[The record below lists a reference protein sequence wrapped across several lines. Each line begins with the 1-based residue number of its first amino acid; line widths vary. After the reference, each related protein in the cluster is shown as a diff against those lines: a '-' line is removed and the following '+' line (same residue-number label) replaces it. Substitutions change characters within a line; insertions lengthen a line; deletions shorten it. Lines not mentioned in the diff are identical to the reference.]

1 MEKELGIYIHIPFC
15 VKKCNY
21 CDFNSG
27 SFSDEIKALY
37 VDALCKE
44 IEIKSEFFKDY
55 IIDTVFIGGGTPSI
69 LPYEYIGRILEA
81 LRSFYSVSDKAEI
94 SIECNPGTVDEDK
107 LINYRKFGIDRI
119 SFGLQSTD
127 NDELKILGR
136 IHTYE
141 EFLESFKLA
150 RKAGFENIN
159 VDLMSAIPNQT
170 VESFKKSLKNVRDL
184 NPEHISVYSLIIE
197 EGTPFYDMEL
207 NLADED
213 DEREMVHIIPDIL
226 GDEYTQYEISNYS
239 KKGYVCK
246 HNIKYWVRDEYL
258 GFGVSAASLLK
269 FIDFKELRLKNTNSV
284 RDYINIVNYDS
295 EFINKFTDFDIYN
308 PFYSE
313 NIILSD
319 EDTMSEYMI
328 VGLRMNR
335 GISKRDFYD
344 TFGKDVYGSYGD
356 IINEHIKEGLLKDEQ
371 GFVSLTEKGR
381 DLANYVWKDFI

>member
-150 RKAGFENIN
+150 RKAGFDNIN
-159 VDLMSAIPNQT
+159 VDLMSAIPDQT

-269 FIDFKELRLKNTNSV
+269 FNDFKELRLKNTNSV

>member
-159 VDLMSAIPNQT
+159 VDLMSAIPDQT
-170 VESFKKSLKNVRDL
+170 VESFKKSLKNVCDL

-269 FIDFKELRLKNTNSV
+269 FNDFKELRLKNTNSV

-295 EFINKFTDFDIYN
+295 ELIKKFTDFDIYN

-313 NIILSD
+313 NIILSE